1 MNMNPAVSKWNERF
15 LASDDYIFGT
25 APNDFVARHAARF
38 KPGMKVLAVAD
49 GEGRNGVW
57 MAEQGCE
64 VWSVDGAP
72 AASAKARL
80 LAEARK
86 VNMHVIT
93 QDISQW
99 DWDAQQFDAVVGIF
113 FQFANPKLRAK
124 LFDGMK
130 RAVKPGG
137 LLMIEGYGMKQ
148 LEYKTGGPDI
158 PDHLY
163 TLPLMRESFGDMKIE
178 LLDEYDAEIHEGP
191 RHQGMSAL
199 VDLIAIKGAA

>member
-38 KPGMKVLAVAD
+38 KAGMKVLAVAD

-72 AASAKARL
+72 AASAKARR

-163 TLPLMRESFGDMKIE
+163 TLPLMQESFGDMKIE

>member
-1 MNMNPAVSKWNERF
+1 MTMNPAVSKWNERF

-25 APNDFVARHAARF
+25 EPNDFVARHRARF
-38 KPGMKVLAVAD
+38 KPGMTVLAVAD

-57 MAEQGCE
+57 IAEQGCQ

-72 AASAKARL
+72 AASAKAQR
-80 LAEARK
+80 LAESRK
-86 VNMHVIT
+86 VDLRVIT
-93 QDISQW
+93 QDISLW

-113 FQFANPKLRAK
+113 FQFANPNLRAK
-124 LFDGMK
+124 LFEGMK

-137 LLMIEGYGMKQ
+137 MLMIEGYGMKQ

-158 PDHLY
+158 PEHLY
-163 TLPLMRESFGDMKIE
+163 TLPLMRESFGDMQIE

-199 VDLIAIKGAA
+199 VDLVGRK

>member
-1 MNMNPAVSKWNERF
+1 MTMNPAVSKWNERF
-15 LASDDYIFGT
+15 LESEDYIFGT
-25 APNDFVARHAARF
+25 EPNDFVARHRARF
-38 KPGMKVLAVAD
+38 QPGMKVLAIAD

-57 MAEQGCE
+57 IAEQGCE

-72 AASAKARL
+72 AASAKAQRL
-80 LAEARK
+80 AQMRK
-86 VNMHVIT
+86 VNLHIIT

-113 FQFANPKLRAK
+113 FQFANPNLRTK

-137 LLMIEGYGMKQ
+137 MLMIEGYGMKQ

-158 PDHLY
+158 PEHLY
-163 TLPLMRESFGDMKIE
+163 TLPLMRESFGDMQIE

-199 VDLIAIKGAA
+199 VDLIAIKK